1 MVRAPGTNP
10 ICLVDLASLVGLVYL
25 VCPVHLIRSVHL
37 VGLVQPNKQDRLGD
51 FFSILLERGDAS
63 GRSHS
68 LKKLDKPI
76 GAGYRDFTD
85 PLRFP
90 SNAGRS
96 GGFPEEES
104 RMKNA
109 AA

>member
-10 ICLVDLASLVGLVYL
+10 ICLVDLASLVGLV
-25 VCPVHLIRSVHL
+25 
-37 VGLVQPNKQDRLGD
+37 QPNKQDRLED

-85 PLRFP
+85 SLRFP
-90 SNAGRS
+90 SNACRS